1 MKFDIT
7 EIEELSGDKASIY
20 SVVIDGQDETLL
32 EQFFNDNEEYK
43 EELKIILSKI
53 KSMANITGCRKCY
66 FKDGEG
72 NLADGVVVLK
82 GRKLR
87 LYGIYFNNT
96 VVLFGSGGYKDV
108 RAYQDDPSLNY
119 KAEQVKQIANKINK
133 AILDGSIKIENGEIN
148 DEDWEDYE

>member
-43 EELKIILSKI
+43 EELSTILSKI
-53 KSMANITGCRKCY
+53 KTMADKTGCRKCF
-66 FKDGEG
+66 FKEGEG
-72 NLADGVVVLK
+72 KLADGVVALK
-82 GRKLR
+82 GGKLR
-87 LYGIYFNNT
+87 LYGLYFNNT

-119 KAEQVKQIANKINK
+119 KAEEVKQIANKINK

>member
-1 MKFDIT
+1 MRFDIT

-43 EELKIILSKI
+43 EELKIILNKI
-53 KSMANITGCRKCY
+53 KTMANITGCRKCY

-96 VVLFGSGGYKDV
+96 VVLFGSGGYKNV

-119 KAEQVKQIANKINK
+119 KAEQVKQIAKKIND
-133 AILDGSIKIENGEIN
+133 AILDGTIKIGNGEIN
-148 DEDWEDYE
+148 DEDREDYE